1 MPHLPS
7 SSSDRAE
14 HGCFDHFNDSDNPQ
28 TRKHG
33 KAAATLLA
41 HLTLEEKISLLHQFA
56 PPIERLGLAAFHTG
70 TEALHGVAWL
80 GTATTYPQPVGL
92 AAAWDQELLTRIGDA
107 VATEVRAQHAKDP
120 RVSLNVWAPV
130 VNSLR
135 HPLWGRNE
143 EGYSEDPL
151 LTGDCAIAYARGLTG
166 HSGNGSTFWKTVP
179 TLKHFLAYNNE
190 VDRAVTSSDMR
201 ARVLHEYE
209 FPAFSRPLAEGVIGA
224 VMPSYNL
231 VNGRPNHVARDL
243 LDTLRS
249 WSTAPIAVVSD
260 AAAPTNV
267 VNLERY
273 YPDAPESHAAM
284 LEAGIDSFTDN
295 DANAAPTLEAIRVA
309 LDSGILDLHHVDQ
322 AVFRMLYLRSLT
334 GEFVDN
340 QHVAHHYQGADDP
353 YAGIAASAIDLPESR
368 ALAREAAA
376 KSLVLLKNNGV
387 FPLSNTT
394 RVAVVGP
401 MATAT
406 LHDWYSGTPPY
417 LSTIGEAFTERYG
430 KEQVIVDS
438 GADRV
443 AIYSPSS
450 GRYLHVQDDGTLTAS
465 ARDGAEAET
474 FELTDWGHGV
484 TTLRA
489 QSTGKLL
496 QGGWIVSATA
506 DRVGGWVAQETFT
519 LHTHGDG
526 TVSIK
531 HIGSGKW
538 LRTQAGSQLVSG
550 DSNDL
555 AQAERFELDVLSS
568 GIERVIA
575 AAQKA
580 DVTIAAVGNDP
591 HILGRETEDRPDLA
605 LPRSARALWRA
616 VRAHSSAATLTIIS
630 SYPYTLGSI
639 ADESDALVWSS
650 HAGQEQGRGIVDV
663 LSGDTEPYGRL
674 AQEWVHDETC
684 VPHILD
690 YDIISSSGTYWYN
703 ECEPDFEFGHGL
715 SYTSVEYSALDLTG
729 TDGASS
735 SEKAGGITTA
745 SHADVPTHANV
756 TVRNT
761 GERVAHELVEVYAAL
776 DFAAY
781 PLGSPAPLRRLA
793 GYTRVTLQ
801 PGQERTVTVPLFREA
816 FEVWDVRGERLHV
829 HPGTYRVWAG
839 TSRRALTER
848 LWNVVSSL
856 EYAPFPLLGA
866 SLRMDQFDTHHH
878 IVHSDADRTG
888 ANCVTVG
895 AGHSRGHVEFANI
908 DARSVNSFSVDVAR
922 DVPGQAGDV
931 EVSLHGVCDGSTVG
945 TAHVL
950 GQISGTADS
959 VASDKYSWTET
970 TRPVDQAALETALV
984 REPLSTLRV
993 TLHGNIRVRSIRFS

>member
-1 MPHLPS
+1 VPHLPS
-7 SSSDRAE
+7 SSSNRAA
-14 HGCFDHFNDSDNPQ
+14 HRGFDHFNDLDDPQ
-28 TRKHG
+28 TRQHG
-33 KAAATLLA
+33 KAATTLLA
-41 HLTLEEKISLLHQFA
+41 HLTFEEKISLLHQFA

-166 HSGNGSTFWKTVP
+166 RSGNGSAFWKTVP

-273 YPDAPESHAAM
+273 YPDAPASHAAM

-295 DANAAPTLEAIRVA
+295 DANAAPTLEAVRAA
-309 LDSGILDLHHVDQ
+309 LDSGILDLRHVDQ

-340 QHVAHHYQGADDP
+340 QHVAHHYQGVDDP
-353 YAGIAASAIDLPESR
+353 YAGIATSAIDLPESR

-387 FPLSNTT
+387 FPLSDTT

-417 LSTIGEAFTERYG
+417 LSTIGEAFTGRYG

-450 GRYLHVQDDGTLTAS
+450 GRYLRVQDDGTLTAS
-465 ARDGAEAET
+465 AQNGAQAET

-489 QSTGKLL
+489 QSTGRLL

-506 DRVGGWVAQETFT
+506 DRVGGWVAQETFA
-519 LHTHGDG
+519 LHTHGDA
-526 TVSIK
+526 TVSLL

-538 LRTQAGSQLVSG
+538 LRTQTGSQLVSG
-550 DSNDL
+550 DSSDL
-555 AQAERFELDVLSS
+555 AYAERFEIDLLSS

-575 AAQKA
+575 AAQQA

-605 LPRSARALWRA
+605 LPRSARALWRT
-616 VRAHSSAATLTIIS
+616 VRAHSATAALTIVS
-630 SYPYTLGSI
+630 SYPYALGSI
-639 ADESDALVWSS
+639 ADESDALEWSS

-663 LSGDTEPYGRL
+663 LSGDVEPQGRL

-690 YDIISSSGTYWYN
+690 YDIVSSSGTYWYN

-715 SYTSVEYSALDLTG
+715 SYTSVEYSALTLNE
-729 TDGASS
+729 GAA
-735 SEKAGGITTA
+735 ETIPETTHHAAPVHA
-745 SHADVPTHANV
+745 SV

-761 GERVAHELVEVYAAL
+761 GERVAHEVVALYAAL

-816 FEVWDVRGERLHV
+816 FEVWDVRGERLQV

-839 TSRRALTER
+839 TSRRSLVEALWE
-848 LWNVVSSL
+848 VDSSL
-856 EYAPFPLLGA
+856 EYAPSPLLGVA
-866 SLRMDQFDTHHH
+866 LRMDQFDAHHH
-878 IVHSDADRTG
+878 IVHRDADRTG
-888 ANCVTVG
+888 ANCVAVA
-895 AGHSRGHVEFANI
+895 AGHSSGYVEFTNV
-908 DARSVNSFSVDVAR
+908 DARSVKSISVDLAR
-922 DVPGQAGDV
+922 DVLGQVGDV
-931 EVSLHGVCDGSTVG
+931 SVSLHGAGDGSTVG
-945 TAHVL
+945 AAHIL
-950 GQISGTADS
+950 GQVSGTAAS

-970 TRPVDQAALETALV
+970 TLPVDRAALETALV

-993 TLHGNIRVRSIRFS
+993 TLHGNIRVRSITFS

>member
-1 MPHLPS
+1 MPHLS
-7 SSSDRAE
+7 STSSNPIERKSFE
-14 HGCFDHFNDSDNPQ
+14 HHHRTISPHIQQHID
-28 TRKHG
+28 
-33 KAAATLLA
+33 AATTLLDT
-41 HLTLEEKISLLHQFA
+41 LTLEEKVSLLHQFS
-56 PPIERLGLAAFHTG
+56 PPIERLGLSAFHTG

-92 AAAWDQELLTRIGDA
+92 AATWDHNLIERIGDA
-107 VATEVRAQHAKDP
+107 VATEVRAQHAKDS

-151 LTGDCAIAYARGLTG
+151 LTGDCAISYSRGLTG
-166 HSGNGSTFWKTVP
+166 QPGNGSAFWKTVP

-190 VDRAVTSSDMR
+190 IDRAVTSSDMR
-201 ARVLHEYE
+201 ARVLCEYE
-209 FPAFSRPLAEGVIGA
+209 FPAFSRPLAAGVIGA

-231 VNGRPNHVARDL
+231 VNGRPNHVAQDL

-249 WSTAPIAVVSD
+249 WSPHPIAVVSD

-267 VNLERY
+267 VSLERY
-273 YPDAPESHAAM
+273 YPDAAASHAAM
-284 LEAGIDSFTDN
+284 LTAGIDSFTDN
-295 DANAAPTLEAIRVA
+295 DSNAAPTIAAVRTALESGA
-309 LDSGILDLHHVDQ
+309 LNLNYVDQ

-340 QHVAHHYQGADDP
+340 QHVAHHYQGATDP
-353 YAGIAASAIDLPESR
+353 YVDIEETAIDQPESR

-376 KSLVLLKNNGV
+376 KSLVVLKNNGV
-387 FPLSNTT
+387 FPLADTT
-394 RVAVVGP
+394 RIAIVGP
-401 MATAT
+401 LATTT

-417 LSTIGEAFTERYG
+417 LSTLGDAFVERYG
-430 KEQVIVDS
+430 TQQVTVDS

-443 AIYSPSS
+443 AIYSPNS
-450 GRYLHVQDDGTLTAS
+450 GCYLHVHDDGTLTAS
-465 ARDGAEAET
+465 APNCTEAET

-496 QGGWIVSATA
+496 QGGWIVSAVA
-506 DRVGGWVAQETFT
+506 DRVGGWVAQETFA
-519 LHTHGDG
+519 LHTHSDA

-538 LRTQAGSQLVSG
+538 LRTQSGSRLVSG
-550 DSNDL
+550 DSTDL
-555 AQAERFELDVLSS
+555 AQAERFEIDLLSS
-568 GIERVIA
+568 GIERVIT
-575 AAQKA
+575 AAQRA

-591 HILGRETEDRPDLA
+591 HILGRETEDRPDLT

-616 VRAHSSAATLTIIS
+616 VRAHSASAALTVVS
-630 SYPYTLGSI
+630 SYPYALGSI

-663 LSGDTEPYGRL
+663 LCGDVEPYGRL

-690 YDIISSSGTYWYN
+690 YDIISSGGTYWFN
-703 ECEPDFEFGHGL
+703 DCEPDFEFGHGL
-715 SYTSVEYSALDLTG
+715 SYTSVEYSALELNG
-729 TDGASS
+729 TDGIPS
-735 SEKAGGITTA
+735 SEKVGGTA
-745 SHADVPTHANV
+745 SASHTNAPTHASV

-776 DFAAY
+776 DFAAQ
-781 PLGSPAPLRRLA
+781 PLGSPTPLRRLA
-793 GYTRVTLQ
+793 GYTRVTLK
-801 PGQERTVTVPLFREA
+801 PGQERTVAVPLFREA
-816 FEVWDVRGERLHV
+816 FELWDVRGERPYV

-839 TSRRALTER
+839 TSRRALTETQ
-848 LWNVVSSL
+848 WDVGSTH
-856 EYAPFPLLGA
+856 EYETFPLLGA
-866 SLRMDQFDTHHH
+866 SLRMDQFDAHHH

-888 ANCVTVG
+888 ANCVAAG
-895 AGHSRGHVEFANI
+895 AGHASGHVEFTNI
-908 DARSVNSFSVDVAR
+908 EARSVSSLSVDLAR

-931 EVSLHGVCDGSTVG
+931 EVSLHSPSNGSTRE
-945 TAHVL
+945 TSHQLAHL
-950 GQISGTADS
+950 SGTNLHLAADRY
-959 VASDKYSWTET
+959 AWTET
-970 TRPVDQAALETALV
+970 TVPVDPVALEAALADET
-984 REPLSTLRV
+984 LSTLRV
-993 TLHGNIRVRSIRFS
+993 TLHGNIRVRSIRFD